1 MVTVVQTDAHTLA
14 VIAGL
19 QTIGRP
25 VGDAV
30 RPPGGEPPYMFV
42 TPFGGT
48 RAGPVDD
55 PDADASLTWQITCVG
70 RDRTGAEWLADQAAE
85 VMQTFPF
92 AISGRAVVRR
102 ESLSDQPTQ
111 VDRDVT
117 PPLFY
122 STPIWRLTT
131 TPA

>member
-1 MVTVVQTDAHTLA
+1 MVTVVQTDQHTLA

-19 QTIGRP
+19 QTTGRP

-30 RPPGGEPPYMFV
+30 RPPNGQPPYMFV

-48 RAGPVDD
+48 RTGPMDD
-55 PDADASLTWQITCVG
+55 PDADASLTWQITCVAW
-70 RDRTGAEWLADQAAE
+70 DRTGAEWMADQAAG
-85 VMQTFPF
+85 VMQTFAF
-92 AISGRAVVRR
+92 AIPGRKVLRR

-111 VDRDVT
+111 VDRDVE